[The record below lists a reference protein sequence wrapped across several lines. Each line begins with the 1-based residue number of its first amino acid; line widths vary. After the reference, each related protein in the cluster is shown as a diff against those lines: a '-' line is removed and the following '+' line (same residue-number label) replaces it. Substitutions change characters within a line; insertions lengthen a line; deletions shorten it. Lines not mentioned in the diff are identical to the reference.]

1 MENKIETTNLALLLR
16 LSDLLKEHY
25 KSQDPKDVEVSFE
38 FIIGSLFPKAW
49 HNVQEALIDEHTKG
63 YIEGLQSKYK
73 DFSTCKMSGNIEV
86 IKRINDFIKT
96 EKENINYM
104 SYDAGYF
111 GWEGEALRNEN
122 NIRDN
127 FYKWCI
133 EGETLCNQ
141 AIGEYNETKKLS

>member
-73 DFSTCKMSGNIEV
+73 DFSTCKISGNIEV
-86 IKRINDFIKT
+86 IKRINDLCWT
-96 EKENINYM
+96 YRNIPKDESRDYLK
-104 SYDAGYF
+104 SEVLKVILTSF
-111 GWEGEALRNEN
+111 LN
-122 NIRDN
+122 NKN
-127 FYKWCI
+127 
-133 EGETLCNQ
+133 
-141 AIGEYNETKKLS
+141 